1 VAADAIWQMAVRRA
15 PESIHKE
22 KTMKKTYASPQ
33 LTTSG
38 SVVGETLG
46 QGVLSP
52 REAGPAYKPIVT
64 ASVGFYL

>member
-1 VAADAIWQMAVRRA
+1 
-15 PESIHKE
+15 
-22 KTMKKTYASPQ
+22 MKKTYASPQ